1 MMVEMLYESSKINE
15 NLFVSLLN
23 AAKINGRNHVIAEDI
38 SRKPIKYKTLI
49 LKSYVLGKA
58 IERSFP
64 EDERLGILMPNVLA
78 NVVAFFALQSVDKV
92 PAMLN
97 FSTGVAQ
104 VLSCVKTVQLKTVL
118 TSKKFIENAH
128 LEKLE
133 EALKENG
140 LNIVY
145 LEDFAA
151 QILLTDKLKGV
162 VSYLFPP
169 SRKITRN
176 TRPPLCLRRVPKDC
190 RKPFSCRTEIFR
202 RTVIR
207 R

>member
-1 MMVEMLYESSKINE
+1 MNILPPKKFDIDPSWTGRQRSHEVSNQLYDMMVEMLYESSKVNE

-23 AAKINGRNHVIAEDI
+23 AAKINGRNHIIAEDI
-38 SRKPIKYKTLI
+38 SRKPMKYKTLL

-64 EDERLGILMPNVLA
+64 EEEKLGVLMPNVLA
-78 NVVAFFALQSVDKV
+78 NVVAFFALQSIDKI

-128 LEKLE
+128 LENWKKL
-133 EALKENG
+133 
-140 LNIVY
+140 
-145 LEDFAA
+145 
-151 QILLTDKLKGV
+151 
-162 VSYLFPP
+162 
-169 SRKITRN
+169 
-176 TRPPLCLRRVPKDC
+176 
-190 RKPFSCRTEIFR
+190 
-202 RTVIR
+202 
-207 R
+207 